1 VVASAYGIWKRRYNM
16 KNNSKPVLF
25 SGIQPSGVLHLGTYL
40 GALKNWVNLQNQ
52 YDSLFSIVDLH
63 SITVRQD
70 PKELKKNCYDVLALY
85 LACGIDD
92 KTNLIFCQSH
102 VPEHCQLAW
111 VLNCFTYMGELSRMT
126 QFKDK
131 SKKETNVGVG
141 LFDYPVLMA
150 ADILLYGTRLVPVG
164 SDQKQHVELTRDLA
178 LRFNNIYGNIFAI
191 PEVYTLPLG
200 ARVMALQDPTK
211 KMSKSDSNANN
222 NINLLDEP
230 DMILK
235 KIQSAVT
242 DSGKE
247 VRFEESKPGISNL
260 LTIYAASSGK
270 SVAELEKEY
279 EGAGYGKFKRDL
291 AEVLISFLE
300 PLQKRYH
307 ALRGDEKT
315 LDEVLKS
322 GAERAEA
329 KAQIMLKKVYDAVGF
344 VQK

>member
-1 VVASAYGIWKRRYNM
+1 M
-16 KNNSKPVLF
+16 KNNVLF
-25 SGIQPSGVLHLGTYL
+25 SGIQPSGILHIGTYL
-40 GALKNWVNLQNQ
+40 GALRNWVDLQKQ

-70 PKELKKNCYDVLALY
+70 PKELKKKCYDVLALY
-85 LACGIDD
+85 LACGIDAEA
-92 KTNLIFCQSH
+92 NLIFCQSH
-102 VPEHCQLAW
+102 VPQHCQLAW

-131 SKKETNVGVG
+131 SKKDVNVGVG

-178 LRFNNIYGNIFAI
+178 IRFNNLYGDIFTI
-191 PEVYTLPLG
+191 PEVYTLSLG

-211 KMSKSDSNANN
+211 KMSKSDSNDNN
-222 NINLLDEP
+222 NIYLLDEP
-230 DMILK
+230 ETILK

-247 VRFEESKPGISNL
+247 VRFDESKPGIANL
-260 LTIYAASSGK
+260 LTIYAASSNK
-270 SVAELEKEY
+270 SISELEKEY
-279 EGAGYGKFKRDL
+279 EGVGYGKFKRDL

-300 PLQKRYH
+300 PLKKRYH
-307 ALRGDEKT
+307 LLRADETALNKVLQSGALR
-315 LDEVLKS
+315 
-322 GAERAEA
+322 AQERAEV
-329 KAQIMLKKVYDAVGF
+329 ILKKVYEAIGF
-344 VQK
+344 INIRI